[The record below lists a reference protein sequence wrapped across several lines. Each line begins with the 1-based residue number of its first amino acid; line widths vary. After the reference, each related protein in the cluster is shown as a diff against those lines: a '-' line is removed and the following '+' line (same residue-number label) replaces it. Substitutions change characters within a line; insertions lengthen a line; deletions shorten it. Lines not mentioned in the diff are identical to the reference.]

1 MTSGYILIVAILVL
15 GGVIATVGDRIGTRV
30 GKARLSLFNLRPRK
44 TAVLVTIATGG
55 IISASTLAILFAVS
69 DQLRTGV
76 FELGKIQKSLSEA
89 HQGLEQA
96 QIRKNQVEQEL
107 TESRA
112 EQVSA
117 QQRLD
122 RINLFL
128 KAAIARQAAT
138 EAQLNR
144 TQTQLGRVQA
154 ARTRTEAQLNQTQT
168 QLSRAEA
175 EKSRLEAVKNRTE
188 AELSRTQ
195 NQLSSVSQQ
204 ATGLRA
210 EITKLGNER
219 QTLIRETKALEIQQA
234 NLEKA
239 VQTLQQYYQY
249 YQARYEALRQ
259 GNVALFRGQVLS
271 AGVVRIVGA
280 TGAQQAVDRLLREA
294 NRNAIRSTRP
304 GTNEVNEQIIQIT
317 RSEVEQLAD
326 QIEDGRDYV
335 IRILSAGNYVLGEKS
350 VQVVA
355 SVTLNQVAF
364 LSGDVIA
371 AASIDPSAMSEADIQ
386 KRIELLLAATE
397 FRARGAGVLAE
408 GVQIAAPGP
417 SVTAILN
424 FAEQLKQYRRP
435 LDLKVVTT
443 DVTYTAG
450 PLRVELLAIENGQVV
465 LSTSR
470 DIPQPT
476 RSPLSSP
483 APTSPAPSSPA
494 PSNGSPAAP
503 SSPTPS
509 PEDDPL
515 QEDAIFDPQSPE
527 PAPTSA
533 PDVEPSDA
541 PDLPVFNFDDL

>member
-55 IISASTLAILFAVS
+55 IISASTLAILFTVS
-69 DQLRTGV
+69 EQLRTGV
-76 FELGKIQKSLSEA
+76 FELGKIQTSLSEA
-89 HQGLEQA
+89 RGDLEQA
-96 QIRKNQVEQEL
+96 RNQKKQVEQEL
-107 TESRA
+107 TKARA

-128 KAAIARQAAT
+128 KAAIAKQATT

-144 TQTQLGRVQA
+144 TQTQLSRVEVE
-154 ARTRTEAQLNQTQT
+154 RSRTEAQLDQTQS
-168 QLSRAEA
+168 QLSRAED
-175 EKSRLEAVKNRTE
+175 EKSRIEAVKNRTA

-195 NQLSSVSQQ
+195 NQLSSVSRQ
-204 ATGLRA
+204 ATGLRS
-210 EITKLGNER
+210 EITRLDNER
-219 QTLIRETKALEIQQA
+219 EKLIKETRDLEIQQA
-234 NLEKA
+234 DLEKA

-271 AGVVRIVGA
+271 AGVVRIVGS

-294 NRNAIRSTRP
+294 NRNASKLTRP
-304 GTNEVNEQIIQIT
+304 GISQDSEQIIQIT

-335 IRILSAGNYVLGEKS
+335 VRILSAGNYVLGEKT

-355 SVTLNQVAF
+355 SVTPNQVAF

-371 AASIDPSAMSEADIQ
+371 AASVDPSTMSEADIQ
-386 KRIELLLAATE
+386 RRIELLLAATE
-397 FRARGAGVLAE
+397 FRARGAGVLSE
-408 GVQIAAPGP
+408 GVQVAAAGT

-424 FAEQLKQYRRP
+424 FAEQLKQYQQP
-435 LDLKVVTT
+435 LDLRVVTT

-450 PLRVELLAIENGQVV
+450 PLRVELLAIQNGQVV

-470 DIPQPT
+470 EVPQSTRPT
-476 RSPLSSP
+476 PNNNSPSAPSP
-483 APTSPAPSSPA
+483 PTPAPSPSTPTSENGLTEEDADTDTQNSAPTPTSTPA
-494 PSNGSPAAP
+494 P
-503 SSPTPS
+503 
-509 PEDDPL
+509 
-515 QEDAIFDPQSPE
+515 Q
-527 PAPTSA
+527 
-533 PDVEPSDA
+533 PSDS
-541 PDLPVFNFDDL
+541 PDLPFFGPDDF

>member
-44 TAVLVTIATGG
+44 TAVLVTIVTGG

-76 FELGKIQKSLSEA
+76 FELGKIQKNLSRAREDLA
-89 HQGLEQA
+89 KTRFQ
-96 QIRKNQVEQEL
+96 KNQVEQEL
-107 TESRA
+107 TQARA

-128 KAAIARQAAT
+128 KAAIAKQATT
-138 EAQLNR
+138 ETQLNR
-144 TQTQLGRVQA
+144 TQTQLGRVEA
-154 ARTRTEAQLNQTQT
+154 ERARTEAQLDQTQS

-175 EKSRLEAVKNRTE
+175 EKDRIEDAKDRTE
-188 AELSRTQ
+188 AELNRTQ
-195 NQLSSVSQQ
+195 TQLSTVSQQ
-204 ATGLRA
+204 ATGLRS
-210 EITKLGNER
+210 EIDRLDNER
-219 QTLIRETKALEIQQA
+219 QNLIKETKDLEVQQA

-239 VQTLQQYYQY
+239 VQTLQRYYQY
-249 YQARYEALRQ
+249 YQAQYETLRQ

-271 AGVVRIVGA
+271 AGVVRIVSP
-280 TGAQQAVDRLLREA
+280 TGAQQAVDQLLREA
-294 NRNAIRSTRP
+294 NRNAIKLTRP
-304 GTNEVNEQIIQIT
+304 GAGQVSEQIIQIT
-317 RSEVEQLAD
+317 RPEVEQLVD

-355 SVTLNQVAF
+355 SATFNQVAF

-371 AASIDPSAMSEADIQ
+371 AASVDPSILTEADIQ

-397 FRARGAGVLAE
+397 FRARGAGVLTE
-408 GVQIAAPGP
+408 GVQIAANGP
-417 SVTAILN
+417 SVTAILS
-424 FAEQLKQYRRP
+424 FAEQLKQYRQP

-443 DVTYTAG
+443 GVIYTAG
-450 PLRVELLAIENGQVV
+450 PLKVELLAIQNGQVV

-470 DIPQPT
+470 DIPQPN
-476 RSPLSSP
+476 RPQPNSSP
-483 APTSPAPSSPA
+483 SPQPNNA
-494 PSNGSPAAP
+494 
-503 SSPTPS
+503 TPNPNNPNNS
-509 PEDDPL
+509 VT
-515 QEDAIFDPQSPE
+515 QEDANFEFQHSDPYPGK
-527 PAPTSA
+527 APNSK
-533 PDVEPSDA
+533 PSDVS
-541 PDLPVFNFDDL
+541 PSPFVSPDDL